1 MTWDSPQAPGWLRLL
16 RGGHRAGTD
25 SCGGDLSGKDRK
37 VKGRCIA
44 PCRTDPTASPYRFL
58 LEVGLLQHHRLGLA
72 EPVPGALWVLGAQLH
87 SAPLWS
93 HNQRQLLAGA
103 L

>member
-1 MTWDSPQAPGWLRLL
+1 M
-16 RGGHRAGTD
+16 
-25 SCGGDLSGKDRK
+25 
-37 VKGRCIA
+37 KGRSIA
-44 PCRTDPTASPYRFL
+44 PCRTDLPGSPYRFL

-103 L
+103 LWVGPPVHHTEVLLRPPQRSGS